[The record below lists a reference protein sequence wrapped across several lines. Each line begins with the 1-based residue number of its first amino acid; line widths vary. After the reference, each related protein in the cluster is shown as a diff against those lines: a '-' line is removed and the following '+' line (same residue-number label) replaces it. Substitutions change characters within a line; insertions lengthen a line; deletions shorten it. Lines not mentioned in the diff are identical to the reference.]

1 MRKKIKETITSYH
14 FRRGV
19 SLVKK
24 LKKGYK
30 WFDKKTGEIHREV
43 FEWHS
48 FKFFLVIFVYFISI
62 NLLEIE
68 GVTAK
73 YLIQFI
79 GFLFLYLLF
88 APPINNYKQYEGNNR
103 FVRLLDKIKRVV
115 LQINEVMFQGFTFK
129 LVIAMTFTAG
139 YIGPVDFDN
148 FRLI

>member
-1 MRKKIKETITSYH
+1 M
-14 FRRGV
+14 
-19 SLVKK
+19 
-24 LKKGYK
+24 
-30 WFDKKTGEIHREV
+30 
-43 FEWHS
+43 
-48 FKFFLVIFVYFISI
+48 VIFVYFISI

-139 YIGPVDFDN
+139 YIGPVDFDY
-148 FRLI
+148 FPVDLITLIVIYYILALLFSKSKDRKNKADSN